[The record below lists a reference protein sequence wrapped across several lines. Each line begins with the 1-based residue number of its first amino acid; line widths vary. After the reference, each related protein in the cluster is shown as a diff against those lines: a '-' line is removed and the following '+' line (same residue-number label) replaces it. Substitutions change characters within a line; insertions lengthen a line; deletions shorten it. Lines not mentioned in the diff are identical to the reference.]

1 MLIINDDAARDNYV
15 VSKIVMEK
23 KK

>member
-15 VSKIVMEK
+15 VSKIVIEK